1 MSTEPTAERY
11 RDATGGSFWRIVCG
25 DVVVKD
31 GIESDRVA
39 AETLAVYRNDRT
51 DILATLQARPAARRR
66 RIAAWF
72 LVPANITLTVQLVG
86 SLLLAGVVLAAVL
99 LGSHG

>member
-11 RDATGGSFWRIVCG
+11 CDRTGSSFWRIVCG

-51 DILATLQARPAARRR
+51 DILAALRARPVA
-66 RIAAWF
+66 
-72 LVPANITLTVQLVG
+72 
-86 SLLLAGVVLAAVL
+86 
-99 LGSHG
+99 